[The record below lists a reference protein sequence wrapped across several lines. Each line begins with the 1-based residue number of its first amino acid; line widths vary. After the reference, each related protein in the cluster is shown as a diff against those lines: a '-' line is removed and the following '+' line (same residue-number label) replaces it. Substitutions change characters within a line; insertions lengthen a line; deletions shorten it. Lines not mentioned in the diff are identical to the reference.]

1 LSSDRSDSRAD
12 GRTVLITGGGT
23 GIGRAIATRFVAD
36 GKRCAIVGRREDPL
50 QEVAQA
56 LGRDWVEVIVAD
68 VADASAHDG
77 IVDACEQRFGPVD
90 ILVNNAGTN
99 HHRAILDFS
108 VEEWRRVFATNLEA
122 AMFLSQ
128 RTLAGMRDSGFGRI
142 VNIASVYGHLA
153 LDRRYYGERF
163 PEETPGNRGPIR
175 SPAYHS
181 SKAGLL
187 NLTRDLA
194 VAAGPWGVTVNSVSP
209 GMIGLEEKPFDEET
223 RRRLVASTPLRR
235 LGKPSEVAGLVA
247 YLASDEAAFVTG
259 ADMIIDG
266 GWTIW

>member
-1 LSSDRSDSRAD
+1 MSSDRSDSRA

-50 QEVAQA
+50 REVAQT
-56 LGRDWVEVIVAD
+56 LGSDRVEVIVAD
-68 VADASAHDG
+68 IADPSTHDG
-77 IVDACEQRFGPVD
+77 IVSACEQRFGPVD

-99 HHRAILDFS
+99 SHKAILDFS

-142 VNIASVYGHLA
+142 VNIASVYAHLA
-153 LDRRYYGERF
+153 LDRRNYGDRF

-187 NLTRDLA
+187 NLTRELA

-209 GMIGLEEKPFDEET
+209 GMTGLEEKPFDEET
-223 RRRLVASTPLRR
+223 LGRLVASTPLRR
-235 LGKPSEVAGLVA
+235 VGKPAEIAGLVA
-247 YLASDEAAFVTG
+247 YIASDEAGFMTG
-259 ADMIIDG
+259 ADLIMDG